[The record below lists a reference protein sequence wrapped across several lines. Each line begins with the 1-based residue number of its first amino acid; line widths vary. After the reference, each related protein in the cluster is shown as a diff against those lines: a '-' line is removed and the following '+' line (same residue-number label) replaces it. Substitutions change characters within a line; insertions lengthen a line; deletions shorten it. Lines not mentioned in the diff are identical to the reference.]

1 MMLAV
6 EIQVKGQLDADW
18 STRLESLSITSFG
31 ENTTISGSIRDQA
44 ALYGLVERLSSLGL
58 QLVSVQ
64 VKAK

>member
-1 MMLAV
+1 MLAV
-6 EIQVKGQLDADW
+6 EIQVKGLLNANW
-18 STRLESLSITSFG
+18 SSRLESLSIVSFG